1 MDKKENITT
10 SEVQKSTWKKWVA
23 KFGIGGLIFF
33 TIKGIIS
40 TSLIYF
46 LGKNFLEVIAS
57 WFQ

>member
-1 MDKKENITT
+1 MDKKESITT

-40 TSLIYF
+40 TTLIYF

-57 WFQ
+57 